1 MYDGKIK
8 IKVLVNHNFI
18 FRLGIFFFSKE
29 RTHNLQLHNQNTPT
43 DVILYKKQNIKINK
57 NLTSTSGNQKKK
69 EIQIISGLQ
78 KQFPC

>member
-1 MYDGKIK
+1 MYDRK

-18 FRLGIFFFSKE
+18 FHLIFFFSKE

>member
-1 MYDGKIK
+1 MYDRK

-18 FRLGIFFFSKE
+18 FHLIFFFSKE

-43 DVILYKKQNIKINK
+43 DVILYKKQNKKINK
-57 NLTSTSGNQKKK
+57 NLTSASGNKKK